1 MTHTSC
7 VCLLTQHTVLNMSC
21 SSTFINPLL
30 NLNDNKCYTMN
41 AWAQRNAPQRHVII
55 LHRIPPHHLSVTLRT
70 LRPPKQA
77 SACSHHNPRMYS
89 RRRLKLH
96 QLSQASPAAEK
107 VLCSLATAFS
117 LIDLDCHALQHDH
130 NLLLGQHFTSNRAG
144 QAWGGGGPAQVLRII
159 I

>member
-89 RRRLKLH
+89 RRRLKLQRPPH
-96 QLSQASPAAEK
+96 VHTSMSSPAFSSLEGDTVAAVEASPA
-107 VLCSLATAFS
+107 FS
-117 LIDLDCHALQHDH
+117 S
-130 NLLLGQHFTSNRAG
+130 FTSRG
-144 QAWGGGGPAQVLRII
+144 KGPLLFGDGVLTDRS
-159 I
+159 

>member
-70 LRPPKQA
+70 TLTVMCVVAPAVLK
-77 SACSHHNPRMYS
+77 
-89 RRRLKLH
+89 RRLKLQQQASKRLLASQPAH
-96 QLSQASPAAEK
+96 VLKAAAQASPAFS
-107 VLCSLATAFS
+107 SLEGDTVAAVEASPAFS
-117 LIDLDCHALQHDH
+117 S
-130 NLLLGQHFTSNRAG
+130 FTSRG
-144 QAWGGGGPAQVLRII
+144 KGPLLFGDGVLTDRS
-159 I
+159 